1 MAAQAWELSP
11 CRHESHGRQASGLH
25 PRPGIDAEV
34 KLTLQVR
41 ANAAALGAALV
52 KRGYKLVTGG
62 TDNHLVLWDLRP
74 EVRRASACVVPQTA
88 WHSACMLRGDHCS
101 LPQLSP
107 SWRGLWSGQTCAPKA
122 DTACEGCP
130 AVVSCMLSDRAVL
143 HETLASK
150 VWVVALLQISQNP
163 LVPSPC
169 RASTATR
176 WRRRATWCTSR

>member
-1 MAAQAWELSP
+1 MAAQAWELST
-11 CRHESHGRQASGLH
+11 CRQESHGRQASGLH

-88 WHSACMLRGDHCS
+88 RHSACMLRGDHPP
-101 LPQLSP
+101 LPWISP
-107 SWRGLWSGQTCAPKA
+107 SWRGPWSGQICAPDA
-122 DTACEGCP
+122 DSACKGCA
-130 AVVSCMLSDRAVL
+130 AVVSHMLSDCAVL
-143 HETLASK
+143 HETFASK
-150 VWVVALLQISQNP
+150 VWVVALL
-163 LVPSPC
+163 
-169 RASTATR
+169 
-176 WRRRATWCTSR
+176 